1 MLPVLLAG
9 AQADT
14 QVDREEYER
23 AGEGRSGQ
31 PTLSWSLRLRIA
43 KGAARGLAH
52 LHECSPRRFVHGEVK
67 PSNILLDADYN
78 ALVADFGLARLLT
91 IAGCTDVYS
100 VAGSG
105 GIMGGALPYARP
117 AAAAGLAADGRSA
130 AYRAPEARAP
140 APAAARPP
148 SQKSDVYSF
157 GVVLLE
163 LITGRAP
170 DLGSSPSAGHGGE
183 LPAEAPELV
192 RWVRRGFE
200 DARPLSELADDA
212 VLRDAAARKEVI
224 AAFHVALGCV
234 EADPER
240 RPRMKAVAE
249 SLDKIG
255 A

>member
-1 MLPVLLAG
+1 VCDALSA
-9 AQADT
+9 
-14 QVDREEYER
+14 
-23 AGEGRSGQ
+23 GRSGQ
-31 PTLSWSLRLRIA
+31 ASLSWALRLRIA
-43 KGAARGLAH
+43 RGAARGLAH

-78 ALVADFGLARLLT
+78 ALLSDFGLARLLA

-105 GIMGGALPYARP
+105 GVMGGALPYARP
-117 AAAAGLAADGRSA
+117 PAGAALDRACGSS

-140 APAAARPP
+140 GARPP
-148 SQKSDVYSF
+148 SQKSDVFSF

-163 LITGRAP
+163 LLTGRP
-170 DLGSSPSAGHGGE
+170 PEHCGSPSASASSSSAFPPNE
-183 LPAEAPELV
+183 QPPEIV
-192 RWVRRGFE
+192 RWVRQGFE
-200 DARPLSELADDA
+200 DARPLAELADAA
-212 VLRDAAARKEVI
+212 VLRDGAGARKEVV

-234 EADPER
+234 ESDPDR
-240 RPRMKAVAE
+240 RLRMKAVSE

>member
-1 MLPVLLAG
+1 M
-9 AQADT
+9 
-14 QVDREEYER
+14 
-23 AGEGRSGQ
+23 
-31 PTLSWSLRLRIA
+31 
-43 KGAARGLAH
+43 GAARGLAH

-78 ALVADFGLARLLT
+78 ALVADFGLTRLLT

-117 AAAAGLAADGRSA
+117 AALMDKSG
-130 AYRAPEARAP
+130 AYRAPEARALGGSQ
-140 APAAARPP
+140 PP

-157 GVVLLE
+157 GILLLE
-163 LITGRAP
+163 LLTGKSPEHA
-170 DLGSSPSAGHGGE
+170 SPSVSSSSVPSLPGNNGQRE
-183 LPAEAPELV
+183 LEQQASELV
-192 RWVRRGFE
+192 RWVRQGFE
-200 DARPLSELADDA
+200 DVRPLSELADA
-212 VLRDAAARKEVI
+212 TFLRDATARKEVV

-240 RPRMKAVAE
+240 RPRMKAVSE